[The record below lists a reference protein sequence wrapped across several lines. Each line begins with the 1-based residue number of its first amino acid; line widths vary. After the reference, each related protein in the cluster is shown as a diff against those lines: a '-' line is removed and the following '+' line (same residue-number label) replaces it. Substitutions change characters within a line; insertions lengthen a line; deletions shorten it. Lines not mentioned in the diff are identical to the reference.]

1 MVDILNLEMG
11 SSIYY
16 EIRFPSFLKGD
27 IRMNREE
34 KFEKMLQAVLDE
46 YNVTVEKMEK
56 LKKENKTKTVSYRQL
71 MASKLT
77 LQNIISRYE
86 IYGLIE
92 K

>member
-1 MVDILNLEMG
+1 MM
-11 SSIYY
+11 S
-16 EIRFPSFLKGD
+16 
-27 IRMNREE
+27 REE

-46 YNVTVEKMEK
+46 YDVTVDKMEK
-56 LKKENKTKTVSYRQL
+56 LKKENKTKTATYKQL

>member
-56 LKKENKTKTVSYRQL
+56 LKKKIKQ
-71 MASKLT
+71 KLFHT
-77 LQNIISRYE
+77 DS
-86 IYGLIE
+86 
-92 K
+92 